1 MNAAIDGDG
10 PRTRPLDAT
19 RARGRYLKKRSG
31 FKAGRLY
38 QLRSGEFMPY
48 PEMMIYGMRE
58 ELARL
63 GIEETKTTEAVKEA
77 VKNTDGTLMVVV
89 NSVCGC
95 AAGGVRPGI
104 AMALEQSPVKPD
116 RSITV
121 FAGADIDATE
131 TAREYF
137 SGYAPSSP
145 SIGFLKNGK
154 LVQMFERRDLEGR
167 PPFVIAETLAQ
178 AFSAHCGKA
187 ESANS

>member
-1 MNAAIDGDG
+1 
-10 PRTRPLDAT
+10 
-19 RARGRYLKKRSG
+19 
-31 FKAGRLY
+31 
-38 QLRSGEFMPY
+38 MPY
-48 PEMMIYGMRE
+48 PEMMIHGMRA
-58 ELARL
+58 ELAQL
-63 GIEETKTTEAVKEA
+63 GIEDTKTPEEVKAAVE
-77 VKNTDGTLMVVV
+77 NTDGTLMVVV

-104 AMALEQSPVKPD
+104 AMALGNAGVKQH

-154 LVQMFERRDLEGR
+154 LVEMFERRDLEGR
-167 PPFVIAETLAQ
+167 HPVVIAEALTE
-178 AFSAHCGKA
+178 AFNKHCAA
-187 ESANS
+187 EEAAVA